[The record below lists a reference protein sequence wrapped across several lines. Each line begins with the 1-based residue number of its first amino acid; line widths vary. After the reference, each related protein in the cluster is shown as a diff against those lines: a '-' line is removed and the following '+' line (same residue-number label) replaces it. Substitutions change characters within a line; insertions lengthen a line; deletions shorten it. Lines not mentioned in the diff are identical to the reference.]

1 MLGLC
6 ICMIILHF
14 QQIFEDAS
22 GSEYGMVVYASVTQ
36 GSEYGTVVYAS
47 VTQSSDMSDYGS
59 IHLNNAWICLN
70 ML

>member
-1 MLGLC
+1 
-6 ICMIILHF
+6 MIILHF

-22 GSEYGMVVYASVTQ
+22 SVTQ

-59 IHLNNAWICLN
+59 IHLNNA
-70 ML
+70 